1 MKFRIL
7 ALLIVMLVAVTA
19 CDAVQT
25 TGSANDAQ
33 SAANIMPSI
42 QGFSTT
48 DTVEI
53 QDALASAGIGSTALS
68 GNPVAA
74 AAVARMD
81 QFADCLRNVGAF
93 SAKIYT
99 NAGQVSF
106 GALAVVNEERLSQN
120 LVACALNPDSAPR
133 AQGALS
139 AQPCTGSGRITYQGV
154 TYSYAFVATD
164 RSLCSTFETHFNN
177 INGK

>member
-1 MKFRIL
+1 MRLSALI
-7 ALLIVMLVAVTA
+7 LLITLLATITS
-19 CDAVQT
+19 CDSVQT

-33 SAANIMPSI
+33 SAASIMPSI
-42 QGFSTT
+42 QGFTTT

-68 GNPVAA
+68 GNPLAA
-74 AAVARMD
+74 AAVARID

-106 GALAVVNEERLSQN
+106 GALAVVNEDRLSQN
-120 LVACALNPDSAPR
+120 LVACALNPDSAAR
-133 AQGALS
+133 AQSALS
-139 AQPCTGSGRITYQGV
+139 ANPCTGSGKITYQGV
-154 TYSYAFVATD
+154 NYAYAYVATD
-164 RSLCSTFETHFNN
+164 RNLCNTFQTHFNN

>member
-1 MKFRIL
+1 MMFRIL
-7 ALLIVMLVAVTA
+7 ALLIVMLLAVTA

-25 TGSANDAQ
+25 TGSSNDAQ

-53 QDALASAGIGSTALS
+53 QDALASAGIGSAALS
-68 GNPVAA
+68 GNPLAS

-120 LVACALNPDSAPR
+120 LVACAVNPDSAPR
-133 AQGALS
+133 AQRALGAD
-139 AQPCTGSGRITYQGV
+139 PCTGSGRITYQGV
-154 TYSYAFVATD
+154 AYAYAFVATD

>member
-1 MKFRIL
+1 MKFRTWI
-7 ALLIVMLVAVTA
+7 LLIVMLLAVTA
-19 CDAVQT
+19 CDSVQT
-25 TGSANDAQ
+25 TGSADDAQ
-33 SAANIMPSI
+33 SAASIMPSI
-42 QGFSTT
+42 QGFTTT

-68 GNPVAA
+68 GNPVAS

-106 GALAVVNEERLSQN
+106 GALAIVNEDRLSEN
-120 LVACALNPDSAPR
+120 LVACALNPDSAAR
-133 AQGALS
+133 AQSALS
-139 AQPCTGSGRITYQGV
+139 VDPCTGSGKITYQGV
-154 TYSYAFVATD
+154 NYAYAYVATD
-164 RSLCSTFETHFNN
+164 RNLCSTFQTHFNN